1 MTLRYRMTSLLALIC
16 LLTSIASLPVQAT
29 TLEHRNLAEVNT
41 FLEGWKPVAI
51 DGNKQISFP
60 ELMQRLQNKRVV
72 FVGETHDRYDHH
84 MNQLLI
90 LRAMH
95 RQTPNIGIGVEWFQQ
110 SFQPV
115 INNYLAG
122 KINEDQLLEQTDY
135 YNRWR
140 YDFRM
145 LRPILE
151 YAKANKLPVI
161 ALNAPAELTSKV
173 GMQGLESLTKA
184 ERAQLPEEITPA
196 AGSYLNKLRQVFA
209 DHAHGRGQ
217 FENFAMVQRIWDE
230 TMAANIVKF
239 LQTHEK
245 SRMVVFA
252 GSGHVSA
259 KAAIPNDVSRR
270 LPKISKA
277 TIHSVDVRERLND
290 EVDYQLLTQFLSLP
304 PTGKLGA
311 WLVPAKHGVTIGKL
325 VSNSAADKAG
335 LHEGD
340 KIISINGKVIE
351 NASDLYTCLA
361 KYKPGETIKLGVKQP
376 DLKGQPPREVFYT
389 IKLQ

>member
-1 MTLRYRMTSLLALIC
+1 MSMRYRITSFLTLIC
-16 LLTSIASLPVQAT
+16 IFTSFYFTPALAT
-29 TLEHRNLAEVNT
+29 TLEHRNLAEVNS
-41 FLEGWKPVAI
+41 FLDGWKPVAI
-51 DGNKQISFP
+51 DGNKQISFQ
-60 ELMQRLQNKRVV
+60 ELAQRLQTKRVV

-84 MNQLLI
+84 INQLLI

-95 RQTPNIGIGVEWFQQ
+95 RQNSKLGIGVEWFQQ
-110 SFQPV
+110 NFQPV
-115 INNYLAG
+115 VNNYLAG
-122 KINEDQLLEQTDY
+122 KITEDQLLAQTDY

-151 YAKANKLPVI
+151 YAKANHLPVI

-173 GMQGLESLTKA
+173 GMEGLSSLSKE

-209 DHAHGRGQ
+209 DHAHGHGQ

-230 TMAANIVKF
+230 AMAANIVKF
-239 LQTHEK
+239 LQANDS

-252 GSGHVSA
+252 GSGHINST
-259 KAAIPNDVSRR
+259 AAIPSDVGRR
-270 LPKISKA
+270 MPSITKA

-290 EVDYQLLTQFLSLP
+290 DVDYQLLTQFLSLP

-311 WLVPAKHGVTIGKL
+311 WLMPAVNGVSIGKL
-325 VSNSAADKAG
+325 VPNSAADKAG

-340 KIISINGKVIE
+340 KITSVNNKPIDTIN
-351 NASDLYTCLA
+351 DLYNCLA
-361 KYKPGETIKLGVKQP
+361 KYKPSDKVKLGIKQI
-376 DLKGQPPREVFYT
+376 DLKGQPAREVFYT
-389 IKLQ
+389 ITLQ

>member
-1 MTLRYRMTSLLALIC
+1 MTLRYRITSVLALIC
-16 LLTSIASLPVQAT
+16 IFTSVASIPVQAT
-29 TLEHRNLAEVNT
+29 TLEHRTLAEVNA
-41 FLEGWKPVAI
+41 FLDGWKPVAI

-60 ELMQRLQNKRVV
+60 ELMQRLQSKRVV

-84 MNQLLI
+84 INQLLI
-90 LRAMH
+90 LRALH
-95 RQTPNIGIGVEWFQQ
+95 RQNPNIGIGVEWFQQ

-115 INNYLAG
+115 LNNYLAG
-122 KINEDQLLEQTDY
+122 KITEDQLLEQTDY

-173 GMQGLESLTKA
+173 GMQGLESLSKT
-184 ERAQLPEEITPA
+184 ERAQLPAEITPA

-209 DHAHGRGQ
+209 DHAHGQGQ

-230 TMAANIVKF
+230 TMAANIVQF
-239 LQTHEK
+239 LQANEK
-245 SRMVVFA
+245 SRMIVFA

-270 LPKISKA
+270 LPKTSKA

-311 WLVPAKHGVTIGKL
+311 WLVPAKNGVGIGKL
-325 VSNSAADKAG
+325 VPDSAADKAG

-340 KIISINGKVIE
+340 KIISINGKAIE
-351 NASDLYTCLA
+351 NAGDLYTCLA
-361 KYKPGETIKLGVKQP
+361 KYKPGEKIKLGVKQP